1 MIWNPCQWWCGFFL
15 VLGDAPRFHS
25 NFTDKVPFF
34 ADLSVSKTYFTDKP
48 SFFGDLSVNFWPL
61 WGEFTDRRLFLG
73 HLSVKPRSKP
83 PKSYGQTAIFD
94 HFVRNR
100 YFSSGPFT
108 DKEPIFIDL
117 SVNGSDFAKGSAAH
131 HLLNHCTW
139 PRLRAKR
146 CFLEFARNLR
156 PHGFGEGNWVEYFF
170 KFWRF
175 CSTFGSAR
183 AEFRQ
188 AGRQKSHVSCWWS
201 LTLRS
206 LFVSGH

>member
-100 YFSSGPFT
+100 YFSGGPFT

-117 SVNGSDFAKGSAAH
+117 SVNGSDFAKCSAAH
-131 HLLNHCTW
+131 HLLNRCTW
-139 PRLRAKR
+139 PRSRAKR
-146 CFLEFARNLR
+146 SFWNLLVIWDHTALAKV
-156 PHGFGEGNWVEYFF
+156 PE
-170 KFWRF
+170 
-175 CSTFGSAR
+175 
-183 AEFRQ
+183 
-188 AGRQKSHVSCWWS
+188 
-201 LTLRS
+201 
-206 LFVSGH
+206 